1 MYQVEP
7 IENSFAEL
15 DNDYREGFLN
25 PISAKSSEGTSGGV
39 VAAVTILMTGKFKL
53 WTKVSRKYLKLLF
66 LSGWYY
72 RKFRL
77 VIIT

>member
-25 PISAKSSEGTSGGV
+25 PISAKSSEGTSSGV
-39 VAAVTILMTGKFKL
+39 VAAVTILMTGKFNQSN
-53 WTKVSRKYLKLLF
+53 T
-66 LSGWYY
+66 
-72 RKFRL
+72 
-77 VIIT
+77 